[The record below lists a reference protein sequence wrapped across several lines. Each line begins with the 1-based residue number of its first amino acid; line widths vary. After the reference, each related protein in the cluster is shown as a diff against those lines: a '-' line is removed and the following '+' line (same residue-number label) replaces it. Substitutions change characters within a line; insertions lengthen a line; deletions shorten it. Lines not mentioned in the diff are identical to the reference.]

1 MEEILELTREKMHK
15 SIQSLESELSTVRTG
30 LANAAILDRVEVMYY
45 GYKTPLNQVASIS
58 VPEPRLLM
66 VKPFDKS
73 SIKDIE
79 KAIVDANLGLNP
91 VNDGSVI
98 RLPIPALTEE
108 RRKELCKQVSRLGE
122 DAKISVRNIRRDAN
136 DSVKKNKDFSED
148 TKKGLEE
155 DIQKITDEFTK
166 KIDSLV
172 KEKES
177 ALLTIY
183 SKQICLLF
191 LLALLE

>member
-1 MEEILELTREKMHK
+1 MEEILNLTREKMEK
-15 SIQSLESELSTVRTG
+15 SVQSLQTELSTVRTG
-30 LANAAILDRVEVMYY
+30 TANAAILDRVEVMYY

-73 SIKDIE
+73 TIKDIE

-91 VNDGSVI
+91 VNDGTVI
-98 RLPIPALTEE
+98 RLPIPALTED

-122 DAKISVRNIRRDAN
+122 DAKVSIRNVRRDAN
-136 DSVKKNKDFSED
+136 DNVKKNKEYSED
-148 TKKGLEE
+148 TRKGLEE

-166 KIDSLV
+166 KVDMLV

-177 ALLTIY
+177 ALLTI
-183 SKQICLLF
+183 
-191 LLALLE
+191 

>member
-1 MEEILELTREKMHK
+1 MDNLVEQTKSKMTK
-15 SIQSLESELSTVRTG
+15 SVESFESELSTVRTCV
-30 LANAAILDRVEVMYY
+30 ASASILDRVEVMYY
-45 GYKTPLNQVASIS
+45 GFKTPLNQVASIS
-58 VPEPRLLM
+58 VPEPRMLM

-79 KAIVDANLGLNP
+79 KAIVDSNLGLNP

-122 DAKISVRNIRRDAN
+122 DAKVAIRNVRRDSN
-136 DSVKKNKDFSED
+136 ETVKKNKDVSED
-148 TKKGLEE
+148 VRKGVEE

-166 KIDSLV
+166 KVDELV
-172 KEKES
+172 KAKEKD
-177 ALLTIY
+177 LLTI
-183 SKQICLLF
+183 
-191 LLALLE
+191 

>member
-1 MEEILELTREKMHK
+1 MEEILQLTREKMQK
-15 SIQSLESELSTVRTG
+15 SVQALESELSTVRTG

-45 GYKTPLNQVASIS
+45 GYKTPLNQMASIS

-66 VKPFDKS
+66 IKPFDKS

-79 KAIVDANLGLNP
+79 KAIVDSNLGLNP
-91 VNDGSVI
+91 INDGSVI
-98 RLPIPALTEE
+98 RLPIPALTED

-122 DAKISVRNIRRDAN
+122 DAKVSVRNIRRDSN
-136 DSVKKNKDFSED
+136 DTVKKNKEYSED
-148 TKKGLEE
+148 TRKGLEE

-172 KEKES
+172 KEKENQ
-177 ALLTIY
+177 LLTI
-183 SKQICLLF
+183 
-191 LLALLE
+191 